1 MSLLDKFAV
10 VEIKVDA
17 RISEQDKQFCERQQA
32 AYTAALHG
40 FQELTFFWEDML
52 SAQKTLLG
60 EPDSPPRAYNQYLI
74 PKAFTIIF
82 LATIIIWF
90 LAAMMGRKLPFS
102 GSGCR

>member
-1 MSLLDKFAV
+1 MNILDKFAV

-32 AYTAALHG
+32 AYTAALCG
-40 FQELTFFWEDML
+40 FQELTFFCCLRKKRCLE
-52 SAQKTLLG
+52 
-60 EPDSPPRAYNQYLI
+60 NQT
-74 PKAFTIIF
+74 AR
-82 LATIIIWF
+82 LAPTIIIWF

>member
-40 FQELTFFWEDML
+40 FQELTFFW
-52 SAQKTLLG
+52 
-60 EPDSPPRAYNQYLI
+60 
-74 PKAFTIIF
+74 
-82 LATIIIWF
+82 
-90 LAAMMGRKLPFS
+90 
-102 GSGCR
+102 

>member
-40 FQELTFFWEDML
+40 FQEL
-52 SAQKTLLG
+52 
-60 EPDSPPRAYNQYLI
+60 I
-74 PKAFTIIF
+74 
-82 LATIIIWF
+82 
-90 LAAMMGRKLPFS
+90 FS
-102 GSGCR
+102 GRICCWQSAALMRWLPARFGFRSVWITRRQMWMKCCVSFQDL